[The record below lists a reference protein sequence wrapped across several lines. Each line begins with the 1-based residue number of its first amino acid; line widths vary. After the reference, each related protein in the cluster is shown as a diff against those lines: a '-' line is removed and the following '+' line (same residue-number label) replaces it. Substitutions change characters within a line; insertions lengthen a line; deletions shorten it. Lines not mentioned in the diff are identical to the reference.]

1 MVNIVSKLRCFPV
14 VRVFYLLLTPS
25 LLTPSLLTP
34 FLLTPLLLTP
44 FLTSCSSDDDGY
56 QSRLKELLMEDMSFT
71 CEGGTQEQVYRHE
84 DLSVYKVSN
93 KESWCT
99 STLDVNNCKLVVSV
113 KANNT
118 YDART
123 DTVTLTDT
131 ISKSSRYLTVKQA
144 RNTGLFLDKTYAEA
158 SMYGD
163 TISTKLK
170 HNVSYE
176 VQIPDTCNWVTQ
188 AQTSKTRGLDTTT
201 ITFYVKENKTYK
213 DRDAVITVF
222 NKDEKLTDKLT
233 IHQPFKTEFKADS
246 TNFEVN
252 QYGDTITV
260 NLTTNI
266 PYDVIIPEDCSW
278 ITKKSSSG
286 TRSQAALTRGTE
298 KKTLTFF
305 IKENKTYHGRDGV
318 VTLSNKDAGVS
329 IAIKIH
335 QPFTAEFK
343 PDKNYFEAS
352 QYGDTVS
359 IKMTSNV
366 SYDVTIPDDCD
377 WITRIGSQ
385 KTRGVET
392 SSILLKVAENKTY
405 KAREA
410 VVKVSNKDAGVS
422 ESITISQPF
431 NTVFSVEK
439 KDFEVPMEGS
449 TFTVSLKHNIGY
461 DVSIPSSCNWI
472 SKVTGARKAG
482 IRSATRSA
490 KGIDTT
496 AIVFRAAENTTTKER
511 EATITISNK
520 DAGAEIK
527 IYVHQPFTT
536 TFTVDKTDAEVPME
550 GGTVT
555 ANVESNIPYEV
566 KIPSDCN
573 WVTLSST
580 SRTRGSKTSVL
591 LFNVAAN
598 TSGRERCATITI
610 GNNDLGITKAL
621 TIKQKFAA
629 KFKVNTP
636 ALTVDDELGG
646 TFSVSVS
653 SNVDFTVSSQANWI
667 TVGSKEK
674 VSGKNDEWTQ
684 QIIVSAMQST
694 DLSPSR
700 EGSVMFYAPDA
711 EPSTVTVTQ
720 NRTFYFENSS
730 ITLTEAGQTLDL
742 PLKNTKS
749 RLITCT
755 SNKPEVATVT
765 STGVSGVVKAVANG
779 NAVITV
785 KSADGK
791 YSGTVNVIVD
801 IPAPAN
807 VETVDDSEDD
817 SDSDDSSGTR
827 ARRRIRK

>member
-1 MVNIVSKLRCFPV
+1 MAKIS
-14 VRVFYLLLTPS
+14 FYLLT
-25 LLTPSLLTP
+25 
-34 FLLTPLLLTP
+34 FLLLVV
-44 FLTSCSSDDDGY
+44 SCSSDDDGY
-56 QSRLKELLMEDMSFT
+56 QSHLKELLMEDMSFT
-71 CEGGTQEQVYRHE
+71 CEGGTQEQEYRHE

-93 KESWCT
+93 IQSWCT
-99 STLDVNNCKLVVSV
+99 STLDVNNCKLVVTV
-113 KANNT
+113 KANDT

-131 ISKSSRYLTVKQA
+131 ISKSSRYITVKQA
-144 RNTGLFLDKTYAEA
+144 RNVGLFLDKTYVEA

-163 TISTKLK
+163 TVSAMLMSNI
-170 HNVSYE
+170 SYE
-176 VQIPDTCNWVTQ
+176 VQIPDTCDWVTR
-188 AQTSKTRGLDTTT
+188 ANASKTRGLDSTV
-201 ITFYVKENKTYK
+201 ITFYVEENMTYK
-213 DRDAVITVF
+213 DRDAVITVI
-222 NKDEKLTDKLT
+222 NKDDNLTDNLK
-233 IHQPFKTEFKADS
+233 IHQPFNTEFKADS

-260 NLTTNI
+260 NLSTNI
-266 PYDVIIPEDCSW
+266 PYDVTIPDSCNW
-278 ITKKSSSG
+278 ITRKSSSG
-286 TRSQAALTRGTE
+286 ARGRAALTRGTE
-298 KKTLTFF
+298 IKSLTFF
-305 IKENKTYHGRDGV
+305 IKENKTYHGREGV

-329 IAIKIH
+329 IGIKVR

-377 WITRIGSQ
+377 WITCAGNQ

-405 KAREA
+405 KDREA
-410 VVKVSNKDAGVS
+410 VVKVGNKDAGVS
-422 ESITISQPF
+422 ESITIYQPF
-431 NTVFSVEK
+431 NMVFTVEK

-449 TFTVSLKHNIGY
+449 TFTVNLKHNIGY

-496 AIVFRAAENTTTKER
+496 AIVFRAAENTTTQER

-573 WVTLSST
+573 WITQSST
-580 SRTRGSKTSVL
+580 SRTRGSKSSVL

-598 TSGRERCATITI
+598 TSGRERSATITI

-621 TIKQKFAA
+621 TIKQTFKA
-629 KFKVNTP
+629 KFNVNTP

-646 TFSVSVS
+646 TFSVSIS
-653 SNVDFTVSSQANWI
+653 SNVDFTVSSQASWL
-667 TVGSKEK
+667 TVGSKQK
-674 VSGKNDEWTQ
+674 VTGKNDEWTQ

-694 DLSPSR
+694 DLAPSR

-730 ITLTEAGQTLDL
+730 ITLTEAGQTMDL

-755 SNKPEVATVT
+755 SNKPEVATVI

-807 VETVDDSEDD
+807 DETVDDSEDD